1 MLRTLN
7 TSLLAF
13 LVATAI
19 CVLMVLFMPVELHN
33 KLLLTV
39 VFIVPIWLAIAL
51 WVTQKNNMKRVLVTQ
66 LSALIVL
73 SITIT
78 LGLIYG

>member
-13 LVATAI
+13 LVAIAI

-51 WVTQKNNMKRVLVTQ
+51 WVTQKNNMKRVLVTH
-66 LSALIVL
+66 LSALVIL
-73 SITIT
+73 SIIIT
-78 LGLIYG
+78 LGLVYG

>member
-13 LVATAI
+13 LVAITI

-51 WVTQKNNMKRVLVTQ
+51 WITQKNNMKRVLVT
-66 LSALIVL
+66 LLVALTIL
-73 SITIT
+73 SIIIT

>member
-7 TSLLAF
+7 TSLMAF
-13 LVATAI
+13 LIAIAI

-66 LSALIVL
+66 LSALVIL